1 MAFTFDGVN
10 LRITLESGVPT
21 LDALDLYSRWKD
33 WVKTD
38 DNAKYPIAFFSEGGA
53 PVTGATDQAAY
64 IRLKNDNGWRLRP
77 PEENI
82 NILVEGNLIPGDDT
96 LDMVVPTLGTF
107 TALILGLQ
115 PIAQGVER
123 VAGQVWDEQ
132 LGGHAQAGSTGE
144 ALTSA
149 GAGANPGAIADAVW
163 DEGASGHV
171 ASGSMGEL
179 ENRLDASISSLP
191 TVAQIADGVWDE
203 PTVDHVAPGTF
214 GGDNN
219 QLKADVVRMLG
230 LVNENTSW
238 SNMTWDTGVSPP
250 RILSGKITAYTDD
263 TLGTPLT
270 DGGGTIAW
278 QIDQT
283 YNPDGSTATL
293 TYKRVFA

>member
-21 LDALDLYSRWKD
+21 LDTIDLYSRWKD

-38 DNAKYPIAFFSEGGA
+38 NNSKYPIAFSSEAGA
-53 PVTGATDQAAY
+53 PVTGALDQAAY
-64 IRLKNDNGWRLRP
+64 IRLRNDNGWRLRP

-96 LDMVVPTLGTF
+96 LDIVVPTLGAF
-107 TALILGLQ
+107 TALVLGLQ
-115 PIAQGVER
+115 PIAQ
-123 VAGQVWDEQ
+123 AT
-132 LGGHAQAGSTGE
+132 AGSSPT
-144 ALTSA
+144 
-149 GAGANPGAIADAVW
+149 AIASAVW
-163 DEGASGHV
+163 SDPSAV
-171 ASGSMGEL
+171 
-179 ENRLDASISSLP
+179 N
-191 TVAQIADGVWDE
+191 
-203 PTVDHVAPGTF
+203 
-214 GGDNN
+214 
-219 QLKADVVRMLG
+219 LKEDMVRMLG
-230 LVNENTSW
+230 LVNENTVW
-238 SNMTWDTGVSPP
+238 SNMTWDTSVAPP
-250 RILSGKITAYTDD
+250 RILSGKITAYTDN